1 VRPASVDSN
10 FPLAR
15 HRVPGRLTA
24 PWRAVVL
31 ALAVLASVLSGA
43 VPCAASAGDG
53 DVLFL
58 SSTSPT
64 IRWTEAMFGAIDDE
78 VTAAGKTVNLYFEFL
93 NRSRLPETP
102 SDEEWAAFLATK
114 YRAAPPKVII
124 ADGPPAIRFAAEFGR
139 RIFGD
144 APLIGILP
152 NFDSLGD
159 AAKAVTVRVTT
170 GPHIHQTVDMALSQW
185 PDARKAVIVSD
196 DSPLSHHLA
205 TVIRAA
211 FAGKSGHD
219 VRVEHLYDFRLED
232 LDATLAAL
240 PTDSIVIYTHVSI
253 DSTGRHVRPD
263 VVAAQVA
270 KASAAPVYVLFE
282 DSVGTGVVG
291 GYVNDPRVAGRVAIR
306 AAMNLLDG
314 DSSPPAADERHYSTR
329 AVVDWRQLRR
339 WGIDE
344 RTLPAGADIRF
355 RRPSLFEA
363 YFREA
368 VTALAFIGLLSAAL
382 GLIFVLYVQRGRL
395 ALALR
400 DANSRLEERVAA
412 RTRDLE
418 RALAEEQRVRRHLRT
433 FIEMATHEFKT
444 PLAVIDSAAQVL
456 ELLVD
461 SGREEVGSRIAV
473 IRRSVRRVVDLIET
487 CLTGE
492 RYEQLSAHVL
502 PFDPAQMIER
512 VAERHRS
519 ADAGFLVTDT
529 GDLPPEVIADPELL
543 GIALDALIDNARR
556 YARTGGPIEVAA
568 RREGA
573 AIVFTV
579 GDRGP
584 GVPPDQVERIFEKY
598 FRGTG
603 NGGAPGTGIGL
614 HLVKT
619 IAELH
624 CGTARYRP
632 RPGGGALF
640 LLTIPLGRIDI
651 PEPATEAAA
660 AGTPMQT

>member
-1 VRPASVDSN
+1 MS
-10 FPLAR
+10 
-15 HRVPGRLTA
+15 GRLTRGIVSLIGRGVSSRLAA
-24 PWRAVVL
+24 PLRA
-31 ALAVLASVLSGA
+31 AVLAVAVLAAVVSGA
-43 VPCAASAGDG
+43 APLAAANDD

-78 VTAAGKTVNLYFEFL
+78 LTASGKTINLYFEFF

-114 YRAAPPKVII
+114 YRTVPPKVII

-139 RIFGD
+139 RVFGD
-144 APLIGILP
+144 VPLVGILP
-152 NFDSLGD
+152 RFDSLGE

-170 GPHIHQTVDMALSQW
+170 GPHIHQTVDMALSHW
-185 PDARKAVIVSD
+185 PDTRKAVVVSD
-196 DSPLSHHLA
+196 NSPLSHHLA
-205 TVIRAA
+205 TVVRAA
-211 FAGKSGHD
+211 FADKPGHD
-219 VRVEHLYDFRLED
+219 VQVEHLYDFRLED
-232 LDATLAAL
+232 LDAKLAAL
-240 PTDSIVIYTHVSI
+240 PPDSIVIYTHVSI
-253 DSTGRHVRPD
+253 DGAGRHVRPD

-314 DSSPPAADERHYSTR
+314 GSGSSEAGEHHYSTR

-344 RTLPAGADIRF
+344 RSLPSDADIRF

-368 VTALAFIGLLSAAL
+368 ITALAFIGALSVAL
-382 GLIFVLYVQRGRL
+382 ALIFVLYVQRGRL

-418 RALAEEQRVRRHLRT
+418 RALTEERRVRRHLRT
-433 FIEMATHEFKT
+433 FIDMATHEFKT
-444 PLAVIDSAAQVL
+444 PLAIIDSAAQVL

-461 SGREEVGSRIAV
+461 SGREEIGSRLTV

-492 RYEQLSAHVL
+492 RYEQLSAHLL
-502 PFDPAQMIER
+502 PFDPVRMIER

-519 ADAGFLVTDT
+519 TGDAPLVADAR
-529 GDLPPEVIADPELL
+529 DLPPEVIADPELL

-556 YARTGGPIEVAA
+556 YARTDGPIELTA
-568 RREGA
+568 RCEGGA
-573 AIVFTV
+573 VVFTV

-584 GVPPDQVERIFEKY
+584 GVPPDQAERIFEKY

-624 CGTARYRP
+624 CGTVRYRP

-640 LLTIPLGRIDI
+640 LLTIPLGRIDL
-651 PEPATEAAA
+651 PEAGAEAGAA
-660 AGTPMQT
+660 LRAS